1 MKSFLNNS
9 YDKLFFLSTILTLI
23 LISCYSF
30 LISDEIDNITS
41 TSYGVKDNWTRSPDG
56 YYYESDV
63 LMSLMPGDKI
73 SFLENKHN
81 DRNFTQAKI
90 VRIDFKRRSSLVV
103 YLKDG
108 TELDGTVKAKE
119 GVTLITIGENLINQ
133 FS

>member
-73 SFLENKHN
+73 S
-81 DRNFTQAKI
+81 
-90 VRIDFKRRSSLVV
+90 S
-103 YLKDG
+103 
-108 TELDGTVKAKE
+108 
-119 GVTLITIGENLINQ
+119 
-133 FS
+133 